1 MRFRPGAVPSVIA
14 ILLLAA
20 LAFFAPTLIKVH
32 PASLVPHLAMGSTNQ
47 KESSP
52 TNLLHQVWVNPRSG
66 IFYCRESKFY
76 GKIKPGF
83 SMVQGLA
90 LQKGYRPADE
100 TPCI

>member
-20 LAFFAPTLIKVH
+20 LAFFAPTIIKVH
-32 PASLVPHLAMGSTNQ
+32 PASMVPHLAMGSTNP
-47 KESSP
+47 KDPP
-52 TNLLHQVWVNPRSG
+52 TNLSHQVWVNPRSG

-90 LQKGYRPADE
+90 FQKGYRPVDG